1 MYYFIKRYRA
11 WILFTLVSIISIILW
26 LMTLSGNVRSTYQF
40 FPILGVLAWTTMWV
54 HYVAGPIGK
63 SADGKRFTK
72 WTEAVVL
79 LLILAHPSIFLIQ
92 RFIDTGLLPPES
104 YVSYVGPLRAWAV
117 VIAIAALITFLL
129 YEVLK
134 RFRSRLIK
142 RAIWPYFSLFQ
153 AGAMIAI
160 FVHGFTLGTSMNS
173 AYFILWWIFLG
184 VILLPCLGRQV
195 LRDFQ
200 ASFSRKRAKV

>member
-1 MYYFIKRYRA
+1 MHYFFNRYRA
-11 WILFTLVSIISIILW
+11 WILFVFVSAISIILW
-26 LMTLSGNVRSTYQF
+26 LITLSGSVRSMYQF

-54 HYVAGPIGK
+54 HYVAGSIGK
-63 SADGKRFTK
+63 STNGRRFTK

-79 LLILAHPSIFLIQ
+79 LLLVAHPGIFLVQ
-92 RFIDTGLLPPES
+92 RFLDTGLLPPAS
-104 YVSYVGPLRAWAV
+104 YVSYVGSLRAWAV
-117 VIAIAALITFLL
+117 VVAIAALATFLL

>member
-1 MYYFIKRYRA
+1 MYYFIKHYRA

-40 FPILGVLAWTTMWV
+40 FP
-54 HYVAGPIGK
+54 
-63 SADGKRFTK
+63 
-72 WTEAVVL
+72 
-79 LLILAHPSIFLIQ
+79 IQ

-129 YEVLK
+129 YDVLK

-142 RAIWPYFSLFQ
+142 RGIWPYFSLFQ

-200 ASFSRKRAKV
+200 ASCSRKRAKV